1 MLGGNFARTPAA
13 ARRYRHDMTEEK
25 SRYVV
30 SLHRIPGG
38 FFAQVVDIPG
48 CFSRGDSE
56 VEALEN
62 ARAMIRAYVAIARRL
77 SREAPTLRLEITA

>member
-1 MLGGNFARTPAA
+1 MPVS
-13 ARRYRHDMTEEK
+13 ARRYRHAMTEDK